1 MYFTST
7 IFQLH
12 VSPAYKHNLAK
23 QQCQCARLYASAA
36 MDQRLVFRPRR
47 SPTDSVDT
55 SVADEAST
63 TLPSA
68 AEAHKSTPAAP
79 SGSSTAV
86 IELTKNNSFCVS
98 RLPASPPVLTSPQA
112 LLNGYTDHFS
122 QYALVVNDRSISV
135 WSYNSTDATPLS
147 IEFPVQKNTLLPPLA
162 ILTRPT
168 TSHAEDPGMVIIDS
182 TLGHVKFYQ
191 SVQHA
196 PALGLINNRLL
207 ELTIPLDSARGE
219 YITLADNLEPAGI
232 VVATSLCRTVLLGLR
247 DYVGKP
253 LLTLTEL
260 TSATGGGPAAAATG
274 LLGKWFRHQHNSD
287 NEVVSVKTVRVQDQG
302 MSQEIMVQT
311 RDGSFEL
318 VHVSLVTPV
327 GKGAIVDRK
336 RGYRQH
342 LAAAIENNTE
352 EILPGSPSPVAVLD
366 LWPLPNDRFLVLCE
380 IEPNPFAL
388 RTDDV
393 ASDYLLV
400 SLQIDDTG
408 VLHLGTHK
416 LSQAH
421 GRLFAN
427 ADVASKPQLFLPQP
441 GHTAFVMVGNSI
453 VLADVDPAYTRR
465 ADEVVRLKSSVQIV
479 GQGFEDGSLDSNEA
493 IILLTSNA
501 GVLRIE
507 KFANG
512 DDVEMTEANTPLQPL
527 LLLIKSQIE
536 QGVFFAHSDEINF
549 DLANGADE
557 IEGFEKACIQ
567 VADEIVDSSSPYL
580 PQFLPSVGD
589 FLHVKTGLLQEL
601 VEYVRRNADCK
612 QRIIIPQVVE
622 RLQKVSVGRQLWATV
637 EGLGQPQALLT
648 KAVLPYV
655 PKSTT
660 DAVRYFLNQ
669 EIVNINA
676 VLNDFVIELVQKNV
690 SLTFVDQLLVNTL
703 YKGVFLNEEE
713 HIEPGMGPRKL
724 WIFETDL
731 IVQFEQ
737 VFRKLYCDQ
746 GPDMVTE
753 VDKQHNFQLCQVLYY
768 FVTSAI
774 QYMQQHDVANG
785 QQLREYLR
793 WYSAS
798 KFYWIESLLV
808 RGLVREAVEICEKY
822 RDLSSLVRVL
832 ERERVIGHLEPNAFE
847 EYFEKFGY
855 DFAASLYTYYLDE
868 DRIDQL
874 LLEFANYRTYLAR
887 FFEENPQRTSEVSW
901 IRNLLDGNF
910 VQGATTLLRELPH
923 DNVAHKEL
931 KFTLAKLAAAAS
943 VASRHSS
950 DLLSTE
956 LQTEANNNLVVIRIQ
971 NKLFEEL
978 ARPVA
983 NEAPLLTFEYVVTHF
998 KNARVTRPEFERM
1011 ASDAVEQLSQ
1021 RQSLSATN
1029 LIELLTLTKPSLNLG
1044 KNFAHALRVA
1054 LLIPNESQ
1062 SRQQCQLVWLRV
1074 LTLGDDWAALT
1085 ETAHELDA
1093 AIKLKFSNSALART
1107 LRLVNHELVQDLDNL
1122 LRQPT
1127 AAQAAIDAHQTL
1139 GKDDALSTRLLVQ
1152 LGGLL
1157 EHHQLATWVESIKLE
1172 VI

>member
-1 MYFTST
+1 
-7 IFQLH
+7 
-12 VSPAYKHNLAK
+12 
-23 QQCQCARLYASAA
+23 

-47 SPTDSVDT
+47 GLTDSGDT
-55 SVADEAST
+55 SSAGAAST
-63 TLPSA
+63 TVPTA
-68 AEAHKSTPAAP
+68 TEPHTATTAAP
-79 SGSSTAV
+79 SGSSTAA
-86 IELTKNNSFCVS
+86 IELTKNNSFCIS
-98 RLPASPPVLTSPQA
+98 RLPASPPVLTSPQG

-122 QYALVVNDRSISV
+122 QYALVVTDRSINV

-147 IEFPVQKNTLLPPLA
+147 IEFPVQKNTSLPPLA

-168 TSHAEDPGMVIIDS
+168 TYHAEDPGIIIIDS
-182 TLGHVKFYQ
+182 TSGHVKFYQ

-196 PALGLINNRLL
+196 PALGLINNRSL
-207 ELTIPLDSARGE
+207 ELTIPLDSASGE
-219 YITLADNLEPAGI
+219 YITLAENLEPAGI

-253 LLTLTEL
+253 SLTLTEL
-260 TSATGGGPAAAATG
+260 TSAAGGGPAAAATG
-274 LLGKWFRHQHNSD
+274 LLAKWFRHQRDSG
-287 NEVVSVKTVRVQDQG
+287 NEVVSVKTVKVQDSG

-311 RDGSFEL
+311 RDGCFEL
-318 VHVSLVTPV
+318 VHLSLVTPV

-352 EILPGSPSPVAVLD
+352 EILPGSPSPVTVLD
-366 LWPLPNDRFLVLCE
+366 SWPLPNDRFLVLCE
-380 IEPNPFAL
+380 IEPNPFAP
-388 RTDDV
+388 RTGDV

-400 SLQIDDTG
+400 SLQIDATG
-408 VLHLGTHK
+408 VLHLGTHR

-427 ADVASKPQLFLPQP
+427 TDSASKPQLFLPQP

-453 VLADVDPAYTRR
+453 VLADVNPAYTRR

-479 GQGFEDGSLDSNEA
+479 GQGYEDGLLDSNEA

-507 KFANG
+507 KYANG
-512 DDVEMTEANTPLQPL
+512 DDVEMVEASTSSSS
-527 LLLIKSQIE
+527 IKSQIE

-557 IEGFEKACIQ
+557 IEDFEAACIQ
-567 VADEIVDSSSPYL
+567 VANDIVDSSSPYL

-589 FLHVKTGLLQEL
+589 FLHVKIGLLQEL
-601 VEYVRRNADCK
+601 IGYVCRNTDRK
-612 QRIIIPQVVE
+612 QQIIIPQVVE
-622 RLQKVSVGRQLWATV
+622 RLQKVSVGWQLWATV
-637 EGLGQPQALLT
+637 EGSGQPQALLT

-655 PKSTT
+655 PKDTT
-660 DAVRYFLNQ
+660 DAVRFFLNK

-676 VLNDFVIELVQKNV
+676 VLNDFVIELVQNNV

-713 HIEPGMGPRKL
+713 HIEPGMMPRKL

-737 VFRKLYCDQ
+737 VFRKLYCEQ
-746 GPDMVTE
+746 GADMVT
-753 VDKQHNFQLCQVLYY
+753 VADKQHNYQLCQVLYY

-774 QYMQQHDVANG
+774 QYMQQHDVTNG

-798 KFYWIESLLV
+798 KYHWIESLLS
-808 RGLVREAVEICEKY
+808 RGLVHEAIDICEKY

-832 ERERVIGHLEPNAFE
+832 ERERVNGYIEPKAFE
-847 EYFEKFGY
+847 EYFEKFGF

-874 LLEFANYRTYLAR
+874 LLGFENYRTYLAR
-887 FFEENPQRTSEVSW
+887 FFKENPQRTSEVSW
-901 IRNLLDGNF
+901 IRNFLDGNF
-910 VQGATTLLRELPH
+910 VQGATTLLRESH
-923 DNVAHKEL
+923 DDNVAHKEL

-943 VASRHSS
+943 VASGHSS
-950 DLLSTE
+950 DNLSTE

-983 NEAPLLTFEYVVTHF
+983 NEAPLLTFEYVVKHF
-998 KNARVTRPEFERM
+998 KNDRVTRPEFERM

-1029 LIELLTLTKPSLNLG
+1029 LIELLTLTKPTLNSG
-1044 KNFAHALRVA
+1044 NNFAHALRVA
-1054 LLIPNESQ
+1054 SLIPNESQ

-1085 ETAHELDA
+1085 ETVHESDA
-1093 AIKLKFSNSALART
+1093 AIKLRISNSALART
-1107 LRLVNHELVQDLDNL
+1107 LGLVNRELVQELENL

-1127 AAQAAIDAHQTL
+1127 AAQAAIDAHPTL
-1139 GKDDALSTRLLVQ
+1139 GMDDALSTRLLVQ
-1152 LGGLL
+1152 LKGLV
-1157 EHHQLATWVESIKLE
+1157 EHHQLATWVESIKSE
-1172 VI
+1172 VT